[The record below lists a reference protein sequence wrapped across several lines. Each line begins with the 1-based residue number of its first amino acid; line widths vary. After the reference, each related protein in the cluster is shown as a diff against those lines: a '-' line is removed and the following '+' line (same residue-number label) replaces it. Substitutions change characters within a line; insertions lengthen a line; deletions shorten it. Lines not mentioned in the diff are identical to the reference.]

1 MTMEGLAKHL
11 QDVTMLQVSTR
22 SPVLKPGRNKA
33 DLDTSCDSSCAS
45 RIFCQHHR
53 QSHGPDKCSSA
64 VCGSPFTPNKNGMS
78 SKPLKNSKVL
88 QEVQTRSGSVLKPV
102 SCHCY
107 GSARLCG
114 VCVGRSNQVAPRAG
128 TPGFRAPEVLLRH
141 PDQGTA
147 VDMWSVGVILLC
159 LLSGRYP
166 FFRAVDDLSTLAEIT
181 TLLGTKAV
189 RKAAAKLGKLLTC
202 SEERNPLDLMKVCEI
217 LRNNSLKD
225 NNTCSNVE
233 LCVGCRQQG
242 VCVCLSPPT
251 RSFNPSRNMGYH
263 NKRRTHVQEFHHQ
276 KKGILPLA
284 NTCPSPIKK
293 RNKSQISQ
301 KSPSKFFSLSSLNR
315 IKSLETGSEKI
326 YDKTDTQTCDR
337 ASPCSEKHCVENSSC
352 GLHHDTFSTNFI
364 ESPAKEVTS
373 TSTAPSGYPLLVYH
387 LLSRLL
393 DPNPETRITAEEAL
407 AHPFLNF

>member
-141 PDQGTA
+141 PDQGT
-147 VDMWSVGVILLC
+147 
-159 LLSGRYP
+159 
-166 FFRAVDDLSTLAEIT
+166 
-181 TLLGTKAV
+181 
-189 RKAAAKLGKLLTC
+189 GKLLTC